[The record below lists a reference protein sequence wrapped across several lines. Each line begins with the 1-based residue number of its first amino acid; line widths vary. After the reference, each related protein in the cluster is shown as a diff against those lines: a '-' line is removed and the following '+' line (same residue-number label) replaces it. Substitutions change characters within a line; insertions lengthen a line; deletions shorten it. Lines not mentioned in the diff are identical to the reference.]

1 MKRFIIVL
9 VCLTVV
15 VAASGVLEA
24 AQKYAGNV
32 KCAMC
37 HKNMNAKLWKNWAA
51 TKHAKSYTHMIAKY
65 PKAAKKGKCLGCH
78 TTGFGK
84 GGFDP
89 AKKNAADFCGIM
101 CEGCHGPMGGHAS
114 NPMDKKLQNTKIR
127 CAKCHYGPPQ
137 KGLHKHKIQLHG
149 KK

>member
-51 TKHAKSYTHMIAKY
+51 TKHAKSYS
-65 PKAAKKGKCLGCH
+65 
-78 TTGFGK
+78 TGFGK

-89 AKKNAADFCGIM
+89 AKKNAADFGGIM